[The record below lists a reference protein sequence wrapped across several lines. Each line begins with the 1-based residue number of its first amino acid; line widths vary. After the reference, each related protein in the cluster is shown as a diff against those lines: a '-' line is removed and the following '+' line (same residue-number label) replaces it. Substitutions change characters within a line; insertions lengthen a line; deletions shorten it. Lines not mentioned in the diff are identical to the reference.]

1 MNYTL
6 FIFDRGLVRMERVR
20 QSNWYSAVST
30 LIGGLI
36 QEDYNTKMFVR
47 VGETQFK
54 PKVWV
59 NEEGFPLRLDRN
71 SFFPQYLGPVVVSFR
86 DRFELVN
93 LGNAVPQVRAILSV
107 A

>member
-6 FIFDRGLVRMERVR
+6 LIFDRDFVTLQRV
-20 QSNWYSAVST
+20 SKANWYTAVRDAV
-30 LIGGLI
+30 GGLI
-36 QEDYNTKMFVR
+36 QEDHNTKMFVR

-59 NEEGFPLRLDRN
+59 NEEGFPLRLERN

-93 LGNAVPQVRAILSV
+93 LVNAVPQVRAVLSV
-107 A
+107 V

>member
-6 FIFDRGLVRMERVR
+6 MIFDRTIVSLQRVK
-20 QSNWYSAVST
+20 QTDWYDAVSKAV
-30 LIGGLI
+30 GGFI
-36 QEDYNTKMFVR
+36 QEDLNTKMYIR

-59 NEEGFPLRLDRN
+59 NEEGIPLRLERN
-71 SFFPQYLGPVVVSFR
+71 SFFPQYFGPVVVSFR

-93 LGNAVPQVRAILSV
+93 LVNAGSQVRAILSIS
-107 A
+107 